1 MGIPSLFAVH
11 GANAAAT
18 PRSGRADNEGAD
30 SAGHWTSIAEAVA
43 VAGDPS
49 TAGTPPND
57 ATPEEP
63 GTADPGAAMTERAA
77 PFDLPAFLQVLPK
90 AGTAVAVAA
99 AREPVIAA
107 ALRRLPVGEAPEST
121 AVSSRPVSA
130 QEGASLRLPAF
141 LVPVTSSVQ
150 ARTESVPTTAAT
162 AATTSSGTTDPQPGA
177 MAALRGALQSMLPTR
192 QTAASPGSPTRS
204 AARESDAR
212 GIEPTRSAHRRVGD
226 TRAQTALGAL
236 LAANTASGNPTS
248 GNTTSV
254 NAPPA
259 GATPPAAALHATNA
273 AVPHAA
279 APVMSDL
286 SGLSA
291 LSISSAAMTFVPS
304 ATPAGPGSADGLL
317 GAPLGSEGWH
327 EQLGAQLSVMA
338 MTGGESEAVMKLA
351 PEELGELE
359 IRVLIRDGEAA
370 LQFGAANAEARQAIE
385 AAQPRLRELFA
396 SQGMA
401 VSNFSVFSSLS
412 GNPQS
417 SSRHGESASRARR
430 GDAVVHEDMQV
441 RVSGREA
448 QGIVDLYA

>member
-1 MGIPSLFAVH
+1 
-11 GANAAAT
+11 
-18 PRSGRADNEGAD
+18 
-30 SAGHWTSIAEAVA
+30 
-43 VAGDPS
+43 
-49 TAGTPPND
+49 
-57 ATPEEP
+57 
-63 GTADPGAAMTERAA
+63 
-77 PFDLPAFLQVLPK
+77 
-90 AGTAVAVAA
+90 
-99 AREPVIAA
+99 
-107 ALRRLPVGEAPEST
+107 
-121 AVSSRPVSA
+121 
-130 QEGASLRLPAF
+130 
-141 LVPVTSSVQ
+141 
-150 ARTESVPTTAAT
+150 
-162 AATTSSGTTDPQPGA
+162 
-177 MAALRGALQSMLPTR
+177 
-192 QTAASPGSPTRS
+192 
-204 AARESDAR
+204 
-212 GIEPTRSAHRRVGD
+212 
-226 TRAQTALGAL
+226 
-236 LAANTASGNPTS
+236 
-248 GNTTSV
+248 
-254 NAPPA
+254 
-259 GATPPAAALHATNA
+259 
-273 AVPHAA
+273 
-279 APVMSDL
+279 
-286 SGLSA
+286 
-291 LSISSAAMTFVPS
+291 MTFVPS
-304 ATPAGPGSADGLL
+304 ATPAEPGIADGLL